1 MNNFK
6 KYLLILLSIT
16 ILVSCSKDPT
26 ENMSKVR
33 ITAYLDTI
41 IQDWEGQ
48 KEFIKEFNRL
58 TETDLTIVQPPHQ
71 QYMDKLIVSFSEPNA
86 PDVCEILPE
95 YLSLFISNKS
105 IIDLNPFIKNSSYIK
120 SFNEEFLESYRT
132 SSGELYG
139 FPTRDGGAVL
149 PILEKT
155 G

>member
-1 MNNFK
+1 MNHLK

-26 ENMSKVR
+26 ENMSNVR

-71 QYMDKLIVSFSEPNA
+71 QYI
-86 PDVCEILPE
+86 
-95 YLSLFISNKS
+95 
-105 IIDLNPFIKNSSYIK
+105 
-120 SFNEEFLESYRT
+120 
-132 SSGELYG
+132 G
-139 FPTRDGGAVL
+139 
-149 PILEKT
+149 
-155 G
+155 